1 MAGSSVGVMNST
13 AEPFQL
19 KHVRLCHFGSRRD
32 CRDLLHHQII
42 GFQLYG
48 HVDAM
53 ALIAHQLKWQHVEA
67 HVSIFQESSIAG
79 EPRERQFHIHSIHR
93 NQLCTKYLHIH
104 SIHSSQLCTKYIYPF
119 TLL

>member
-1 MAGSSVGVMNST
+1 MAGISVGVMNSA
-13 AEPFQL
+13 AEPLQL
-19 KHVRLCHFGSRRD
+19 KNVRHCHFGSRRD

-53 ALIAHQLKWQHVEA
+53 ALIAHQLLWQQVEA
-67 HVSIFQESSIAG
+67 YVSIFQESSIAG

-93 NQLCTKYLHIH
+93 
-104 SIHSSQLCTKYIYPF
+104 SQLCTKCLYPF